1 VADLKITQKRS
12 PIGRPQEQ
20 RRTLRALG
28 LRRIGHTVTR
38 PDNPSVRG
46 MINSV
51 RHLVEIEEGNS

>member
-28 LRRIGHTVTR
+28 LRRIGHSVTR

-46 MINSV
+46 MIRSV
-51 RHLVEIEEGNS
+51 HHLVEVEEAHP